1 MHITSLN
8 TSRVKNCL
16 KKALIN
22 LIINILQIMNIIYTV
37 RLIRSGGVWFDSTY
51 QWHADMADGP
61 KIDNVDVTVACQII
75 TCTVEIVTTGGRIV
89 FLMFFWFAFPT

>member
-1 MHITSLN
+1 
-8 TSRVKNCL
+8 
-16 KKALIN
+16 

-37 RLIRSGGVWFDSTY
+37 RLIRSGGVCFDSTY
-51 QWHADMADGP
+51 QWHADIADGP

-89 FLMFFWFAFPT
+89 FFYVFLVCVSNINNCKPAWQLLGGN